1 MYRIG
6 IDVGGTFTDFLLVD
20 EIGNSTV
27 YKTSTTPKNPT
38 EGVFAGLEIM
48 ARDKGISTKEFLG
61 QVATI
66 VHGTTITTNA
76 TLTGDGAK
84 TGFITTKGFRD
95 VLNMRRGLRE
105 RQYDPKQSPPP
116 PLVPRYLCQV
126 VDERINFRGEEV
138 APLNEDDVRAAIRVF
153 KEEGIETVAVSL
165 LFSFFNPS
173 HEKRIGE
180 ILASEMP
187 EAYVS
192 LSSEILPQ
200 VRAYERHSTTALN
213 AYVTP
218 PLARYL
224 QNLQAAL
231 AGAGYSGTL
240 LIMQSN
246 GGVMS
251 PEVASRFAS
260 NTLLSGPAS
269 GPAAGIFY
277 SSSHTGDIITVDMG
291 GTSFDV
297 CLVKERIPGVT
308 IEGQV
313 GGYRIAS
320 PMIDIHTIGAGGGS
334 IAWIDAGG
342 MLRVG
347 PKSAGAEPGPICYR
361 RGGSKPTVTDANLI
375 LGYLDPAFFHGGN
388 LDLDVDSTKKAL
400 AGLGAELG
408 MNDVTAAAGIY
419 KIVNMNMADGVREV
433 SVRRGHD
440 PREFA
445 LVVAG
450 GAGPIH
456 AAAIAAELGITLIIV
471 PRESSVFCA
480 AGMLISDL
488 KHDFVRTYNALV
500 GQHDIARIKEL
511 YQEMRET
518 ALQTL
523 QSEGVPA
530 NKIILRQSADLR
542 YLGQFNDVEVAWE
555 GNDLDAALAAIGDA
569 FHRRHDAL
577 YGYSMPGAPLEFMNL
592 RLTAVGVTD
601 KPSFSKYP
609 FIGEDAS
616 PARKGSRQAYFNG
629 EFADTPV
636 YDGLKMGNGNFVP
649 GPAIIEQ
656 PTTTIIVTPEFDLT
670 CDEFNNYVMHPKGV
684 KFHEIASAKEVKR

>member
-95 VLNMRRGLRE
+95 VLNMRRGLRA

-138 APLNEDDVRAAIRVF
+138 ASLNEDDVRAAIRVF

-173 HEKRIGE
+173 HERRIGE
-180 ILASEMP
+180 ILAEEMP
-187 EAYVS
+187 EAFVS

-224 QNLQAAL
+224 KNLL
-231 AGAGYSGTL
+231 ATLGEAGYNGTL

-308 IEGQV
+308 TEGQV
-313 GGYRIAS
+313 GGYRLAS

-342 MLRVG
+342 LLRVG

-375 LGYLDPAFFHGGN
+375 LGYLDPNFFHGGN
-388 LDLDVDSTKKAL
+388 LDLDVESTKNAM
-400 AGLGAELG
+400 AEMGAQLG
-408 MNDVTAAAGIY
+408 MNDVDAAAGIY

-456 AAAIAAELGITLIIV
+456 AAAIAAELGISLIIV

-488 KHDFVRTYNALV
+488 KHDFVRTYNTLV
-500 GQHDIARIKEL
+500 GQHDTARIKTL

-523 QSEGVPA
+523 KSEGVPEQ
-530 NKIILRQSADLR
+530 KIVLRQSADLR
-542 YLGQFNDVEVAWE
+542 YLGQFNDVEVAWD
-555 GNDLDAALAAIGDA
+555 GADLDAALAAIGEA
-569 FHRRHDAL
+569 FHQRHDAL
-577 YGYSMPGAPLEFMNL
+577 YGYSMPGAALEFMNL

-601 KPSFSKYP
+601 KPSFSKYA
-609 FIGEDAS
+609 FVGEDAS
-616 PARKGSRQAYFNG
+616 PARKGSRMAYFNG

-636 YDGLKMGNGNFVP
+636 YDGLMMGNGNFVS

-670 CDEFNNYVMHPKGV
+670 CDDFNNYVMHPKGV
-684 KFHEIASAKEVKR
+684 KFHEIAKEVKR